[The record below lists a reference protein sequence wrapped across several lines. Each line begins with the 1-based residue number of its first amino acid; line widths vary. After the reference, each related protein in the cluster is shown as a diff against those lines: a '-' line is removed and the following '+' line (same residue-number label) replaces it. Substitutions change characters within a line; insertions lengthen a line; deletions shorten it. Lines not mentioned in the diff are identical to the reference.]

1 MELGVEIVAV
11 VAVAG
16 VGYIVRVAL
25 LSDIHANQRALDAV
39 LAQAAAAGVDEYW
52 FLGDA
57 VGYGPDPASVVQWLR
72 GALPGCA
79 APAQWVLGNHDA
91 MMSDLADDG
100 ADGFNVGR
108 DLHDN
113 NLRATG
119 TILAADDWQGVDPN
133 ALGVIVRHRQALAGG
148 VAGDI
153 PELFNPGRKSPVR
166 VSADGMQFV
175 LVHSGQ
181 VSNLMRYIYAW
192 QEAQFLPDE
201 FMRLDALGGTPGTV
215 SVQCFGHTHV
225 PTLVKGA
232 VAEGGA
238 VVNIHATKVVP
249 GEEYALDGSLIL
261 LNPGSVGQPRDL
273 CTRAAY
279 ALLDTVQRSVKFCRV
294 QYFLGQ
300 AIMSMQIEYYPVPV
314 VQRLRSARADENT
327 PAEWLAHYQVVA
339 GGGCG

>member
-1 MELGVEIVAV
+1 M
-11 VAVAG
+11 
-16 VGYIVRVAL
+16 RVAL
-25 LSDIHANQRALDAV
+25 LSDIHANRRALDAV
-39 LAQAAAAGVDEYW
+39 LEHAAAAGVDEYW

-57 VGYGPDPASVVQWLR
+57 VGYGPDPARVVQWLR
-72 GALPGCA
+72 GELAGGV

-100 ADGFNVGR
+100 ATGFNVGC
-108 DLHDN
+108 DLHGN
-113 NLRATG
+113 QLRATG
-119 TILAADDWQGVDPN
+119 AILAPSDWQGVDPN
-133 ALGVIVRHRQALAGG
+133 ALDVIARHRQALAGG

-153 PELFNPGRKSPVR
+153 PQLFNPGRKSPVR

-192 QEAQFLPDE
+192 QAAQFLPDE
-201 FMRLDALGGTPGTV
+201 FMRLDALGGTPGIV

-273 CTRAAY
+273 CKSAAY
-279 ALLDTVQRSVKFCRV
+279 ALLDTVQRSVKFCRA
-294 QYFLGQ
+294 QYLVGHSV
-300 AIMSMQIEYYPVPV
+300 MSMQIEYYPDPII
-314 VQRLRSARADENT
+314 QRLSSARADEST
-327 PAEWLAHYQVVA
+327 PAEWLAHYQAVA
-339 GGGCG
+339 GGGFG